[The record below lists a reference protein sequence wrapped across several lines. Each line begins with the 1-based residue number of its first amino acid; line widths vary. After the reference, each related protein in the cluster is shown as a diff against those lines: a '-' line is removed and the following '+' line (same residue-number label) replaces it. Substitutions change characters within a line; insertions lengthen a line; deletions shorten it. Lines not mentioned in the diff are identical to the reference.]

1 MSKPWKPVSS
11 SSKSNIADVAMPAY
25 SSSLTFC
32 CFSEQLLCCEAI
44 KWQTLSLKH
53 TFIASFG
60 SNSPM
65 LWPSPPMQSK
75 ASRCFL
81 FNWFLLSVYTRN
93 ILENILSSLAFTKGM
108 TSNNSNMCNTLQ
120 HSFFVSMLRKTLF
133 QSSKYVEFL
142 LLFIR
147 GTIKVFKTC
156 QSSLITFKLQ
166 PFFDNKSLKWFAI
179 LISWSPNS
187 LIFSV
192 GQVCISSSETIFSRL
207 FKVFK
212 SWFHVVRNRN
222 NGFAIMVILCFNRTF
237 IIR

>member
-25 SSSLTFC
+25 SFSLTFC

-65 LWPSPPMQSK
+65 LWPSSPMQSK

-81 FNWFLLSVYTRN
+81 FNWFLLSVYTCN
-93 ILENILSSLAFTKGM
+93 ILENILSSLAFVKGM
-108 TSNNSNMCNTLQ
+108 TSNNLNMCNILQ
-120 HSFFVSMLRKTLF
+120 HSFFVLMLRKTLF

-147 GTIKVFKTC
+147 GTIKVFKTWH
-156 QSSLITFKLQ
+156 SLITFKLQ

-192 GQVCISSSETIFSRL
+192 DQVCISSRKPYFRKLET
-207 FKVFK
+207 V
-212 SWFHVVRNRN
+212 
-222 NGFAIMVILCFNRTF
+222 
-237 IIR
+237 